1 MAVATGSWTMA
12 AVSQGSRPLVHQ
24 VLAQGRCTARL
35 MCLLLNACWT
45 VLNRRVWP
53 ASVLGQ
59 MTAKACAPS
68 RACHGSSWA
77 WCMQR
82 WTLLATWATNGPAL
96 PRAAPVMAA
105 MWKLLT
111 KSLSVLCGVWPLC
124 VRRAL
129 YRWARAAGLSSFS
142 VTKLSVAGFCLL
154 LWARILPFRVDL
166 DLA

>member
-1 MAVATGSWTMA
+1 
-12 AVSQGSRPLVHQ
+12 
-24 VLAQGRCTARL
+24 
-35 MCLLLNACWT
+35 
-45 VLNRRVWP
+45 
-53 ASVLGQ
+53 

-96 PRAAPVMAA
+96 PRAAPAMAA
-105 MWKLLT
+105 MWNLLT

-129 YRWARAAGLSSFS
+129 YRWARAAGLSSSS

-154 LWARILPFRVDL
+154 LWARALPFLFVSGLGLAPTHVVGNKCLGAGAQQSNVHMSWLSSWACFAYDSLLILARVKSVKCRVICSC
-166 DLA
+166 